1 MTIDK
6 QDSPWS
12 SFNQEFLI
20 DHLHRSLIYVN
31 GNITSRAQQALFGV
45 FMEVYDATK
54 KKQKTKKREGYP
66 WGN

>member
-1 MTIDK
+1 MTIDN

-20 DHLHRSLIYVN
+20 DHLHLSLIYVN
-31 GNITSRAQQALFGV
+31 GNITSRAQQALLGV

-54 KKQKTKKREGYP
+54 KKNKNKKKREGYP
-66 WGN
+66 